1 VPSRT
6 RSAHP
11 LRVELAGI
19 PGAGKT
25 RLSRSLAAGIAAQGL
40 TVTGPDRSMTPAVR
54 ASSRIARKAL
64 AAVTVALAEPVV
76 TARMGRA
83 VLRSRQPGPADVAGR
98 FLQWQV
104 AQSLLAD
111 RHDGA
116 DVQIVDEGPVQ
127 CLWSLGLRGDP
138 DPALRVLEA
147 AVRWRSADL
156 LVVVRTD
163 PEVAAARLSTRR
175 SRHSRVQALP
185 LPDQLAE
192 LLRGDLLLDGLVRWW
207 GSTTGRPDRVV
218 EVDGTYTG
226 VEHHG
231 DLVAHAADVARAR

>member
-19 PGAGKT
+19 PGAGKS
-25 RLSRSLAAGIAAQGL
+25 RLSRALAAGIAAHGL
-40 TVTGPDRSMTPAVR
+40 AVTGPDVSMTPSVR
-54 ASSRIARKAL
+54 TASRIARKL
-64 AAVTVALAEPVV
+64 AATLAVAGREPVL
-76 TARMGRA
+76 TARVANA
-83 VLRSRQPGPADVAGR
+83 VLRSRQPGPADVAAR
-98 FLQWQV
+98 FVQWQV
-104 AQSLLAD
+104 AQSLLAAPND
-111 RHDGA
+111 DA
-116 DVQIVDEGPVQ
+116 DVQVVDEGPVQ